1 MKKGK
6 KIALITAGCMV
17 LAGLILALGG
27 LAAVRFDITRLNTVS
42 YQTNTYE
49 IGEAFHNITIEG
61 GSCDVRL
68 YPSENDTCRVVCTA
82 EDDVDFT
89 VEVGDDTLHIQRQ
102 DTKVR
107 FLYFDIYWGE
117 TGISVYL
124 PRSDYESL
132 SIRTTSGDVEVPEFF
147 SFPSA
152 DIQCG
157 SGEVRLLASVGDTLS
172 VQSQSGDIHMGN
184 TSPAIMN
191 VQTGS
196 GEISIDHVK
205 GETALQIRSTSGDV
219 TLANVNGKAVDV
231 ITSSGE
237 VTLSNAILEGSIYLK
252 SDSGDVALRTSD
264 AADLY
269 IQTGSGSVS
278 GTLLSEKVFLIDTS
292 SGDVTVPH
300 SASGGKCEVTTQS
313 GDIAFRFVTS
323 E

>member
-17 LAGLILALGG
+17 LAGLLLALGG
-27 LAAVRFDITRLNTVS
+27 LSAVRFDVTRLNTIS
-42 YQTNTYE
+42 YETHTYAP
-49 IGEAFHNITIEG
+49 GEAFHRISIDC
-61 GSCDVRL
+61 GSSNVRL
-68 YPSENDTCRVVCTA
+68 YPSQNNTCRVECT
-82 EDDVDFT
+82 EGDDATFS
-89 VEVGDDTLHIQRQ
+89 VEVRDDTLYIRRENGSV
-102 DTKVR
+102 K
-107 FLYFDIYWGE
+107 FLYFGVYFGE

-124 PRSDYESL
+124 PKDAYESL
-132 SIRTTSGDVEVPEFF
+132 AIHTSSGDVEVPEFF
-147 SFPSA
+147 SFTSA

-157 SGEVRLLASVGDTLS
+157 SGEIWLLASVGDTLS

-205 GETALQIRSTSGDV
+205 GETVLQIRSTSGDV

-264 AADLY
+264 AAGLY

-292 SGDVTVPH
+292 SGDVDVPH